1 MITIGIAD
9 FVWSRTAKLVD
20 NPISYVATETQAEVS
35 IVVCRVNLFHSVM
48 LELFSSD
55 VTKRYEQIVV
65 WLVPLFVNGL
75 MLLHATYVTY
85 FRVLVILT
93 LFTIILVS
101 MIDVDYFKVIIVRIS
116 HIFISIGILVLVSTL
131 RKVEILFLNPISE
144 IIIIFQVFV
153 LIYDRKNIKTNRI
166 PLIG

>member
-1 MITIGIAD
+1 
-9 FVWSRTAKLVD
+9 
-20 NPISYVATETQAEVS
+20 
-35 IVVCRVNLFHSVM
+35 
-48 LELFSSD
+48 
-55 VTKRYEQIVV
+55 
-65 WLVPLFVNGL
+65 